1 MNEAQ
6 LIFANEI
13 LGYEN
18 KEHMSISD
26 LSASLSEHGIKC
38 SQDEVE
44 ALFAHL
50 KFTKSDSPDKI
61 TPLEVYSN
69 GHLFRLDSED
79 RKHDKVRDVLN
90 KIALSCGAGVTEN
103 DL

>member
-1 MNEAQ
+1 
-6 LIFANEI
+6 
-13 LGYEN
+13 LGYESN
-18 KEHMSISD
+18 QYTSLSD

-38 SQDEVE
+38 SQEEVE

-50 KFTKSDSPDKI
+50 KFKKTEHPDKI

-69 GHLFRLDSED
+69 GHLFKLNSED
-79 RKHDKVRDVLN
+79 RKYDKVRNVLN
-90 KIALSCGAGVTEN
+90 KIALNCGAGITES

>member
-13 LGYEN
+13 LGYEGQ
-18 KEHMSISD
+18 HYMTIGD
-26 LSASLSEHGIKC
+26 LSASLIEHGINC
-38 SQDEVE
+38 SEAEVE

-50 KFTKSDSPDKI
+50 KFETSEYPDKI
-61 TPLEVYSN
+61 SPLEVYSN
-69 GHLFRLDSED
+69 AHLFRIDQED
-79 RKHDKVRDVLN
+79 RKYDNVRHVLN
-90 KIALSCGAGVTEN
+90 KIALNCGAGITEN